1 MKERIYTIDEL
12 KTLIRESSND
22 FKAKVADGV
31 NSTNKKEN
39 DATYENSKK
48 KVKNFDGGGEEI
60 KNNRKLS
67 DKVDGNKTTLDYA
80 LDGEISDEYK
90 ERVKAQAEGYTSTL
104 EKKNG
109 IEKIGDFSDKSYKQ
123 FKKAGEEMA
132 KNKVDAK
139 KAGLTARELP
149 KSAFE
154 KENLYKES
162 KKISVLNFKSTTFL
176 NESHMVSRIPDE
188 YKLDG
193 KRFKV
198 KDAGANE
205 FIVEWNEGEAK
216 ILSYENKQKLNESI
230 EKFHKLTGYNSKSQF
245 KNSTSQSRLN
255 EGNEFNKILNKART
269 IITDNKK

>member
-12 KTLIRESSND
+12 KTLIKESSNE

-31 NSTNKKEN
+31 NSKNKKEN
-39 DATYENSKK
+39 DATYKDAKK
-48 KVKNFDGGGEEI
+48 KAKDFDGGGEEV
-60 KNNRKLS
+60 KDNKKLS
-67 DKVDGNKTTLDYA
+67 DKVDGNKTTLDYS
-80 LDGEISDEYK
+80 LDGEISNEYK

-109 IEKIGDFSDKSYKQ
+109 IEKVGEFSDKSYKQ

-154 KENLYKES
+154 KENLYTES

-176 NESHMVSRIPDE
+176 NESHMISRIPDE
-188 YKLDG
+188 YKVDG

-205 FIVEWNEGEAK
+205 FIVEWNEGEAN

-230 EKFHKLTGYNSKSQF
+230 EKFRKLTGYNSKQQF

-269 IITDNKK
+269 IITDNKN

>member
-48 KVKNFDGGGEEI
+48 KVKDFDGGGEEI
-60 KNNRKLS
+60 KDDRKLS

-176 NESHMVSRIPDE
+176 NESHMISRIPDE
-188 YKLDG
+188 YKIDG

-198 KDAGANE
+198 KDAGENE

-245 KNSTSQSRLN
+245 KNTTAQSRLN